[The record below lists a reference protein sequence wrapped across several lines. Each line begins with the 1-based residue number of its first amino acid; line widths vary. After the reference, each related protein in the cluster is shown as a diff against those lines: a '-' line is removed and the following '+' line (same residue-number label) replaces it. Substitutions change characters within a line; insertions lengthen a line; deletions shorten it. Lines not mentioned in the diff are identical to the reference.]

1 MYKKRIV
8 AFFLGI
14 LLFLFYGN
22 TNTIYA
28 DTSSSPDI
36 IVNKDNFNDYFNLNG
51 SSSYDQNTGVIT
63 LTPAS
68 TNQIGSFTLNSKID
82 LNTNFSL
89 AGYLKLGDNPHGAD
103 GLGFAFHDGNSSDL
117 GNAGGNL
124 GIAGLQNAIGF
135 KIDTWLNEFV
145 APESDLKGSMINQA
159 DSLGFGLNQDS
170 GKTPYGAFV
179 TTSKKQL
186 KSRNGVLVD
195 RWWAEDVPDSA
206 KSLSS
211 SDIDG
216 KFHKFDVNYDGS
228 SRLITISFTQT
239 NGNVLKWTKKIDDSY
254 STMSFTVTGST
265 GSFFNEQQFKLDSF
279 SFQEAATV
287 DVKYV
292 DTFGKTL
299 AQGKVDYPSGAYVN
313 GTYNT
318 EKKEIKGYTFQY
330 MDDGTVTKE
339 KSLPATGT
347 LKKNGNNGTV
357 IYVYKANNYHVKFDP
372 NQGANIMPDQLFTYN
387 VTQLLNKNTFVRENY
402 VFNNWNTAPDASGVT
417 YTDGQNV
424 FNLTDVA
431 NGVFTLYAQWKKVN
445 GTVIT
450 KYVDQDG
457 KEIHKSEVASGK
469 IGSDYTTEKL
479 TIDGYTLDES
489 KIPANAT
496 GKYSEN
502 DIVVTYVYKKDTPA
516 PVEGKV
522 TTKYV
527 DETGKEIHDPV
538 TETGIVGSDYTTEK
552 LTIDGYTLDESKIPA
567 NATGKYSEN
576 DIVVTYVY
584 KKDTPAPVEGK
595 VTTKYVDETG
605 KEIHDPVTE
614 TGIVGSDYT
623 TEKLTIDGYTLDE
636 SKIPANATGKYSE
649 NDIVVTY
656 VYKKDTPA
664 PTVGKVIIKFVDEDG
679 NELHKPVEQTG
690 EVGKNYTVNKID
702 IAGYILDKSKL
713 PNNATGKYTS
723 KDITVIFVYN
733 KTASQNNNESN
744 PNPSATGRV
753 IIKFIDQ
760 SGRQIH
766 EPLIETGLV
775 GSSYTTAKL
784 GISGYT
790 LDESKLPNNSDGK
803 FIQGDIIV
811 TYVYNMNKPQVNDTP
826 TTEQDKNNYSDNND
840 TNKQNDINKTNHDFA
855 RHVSNN
861 KTAIKQEVSQKPT
874 ALKSKKSS
882 LPKTG
887 VKEQKYLLVFGT
899 LLVLFIIYIIFD
911 EKKHHD
917 Y

>member
-552 LTIDGYTLDESKIPA
+552 LTIDGYTLDESK
-567 NATGKYSEN
+567 
-576 DIVVTYVY
+576 
-584 KKDTPAPVEGK
+584 
-595 VTTKYVDETG
+595 
-605 KEIHDPVTE
+605 
-614 TGIVGSDYT
+614 
-623 TEKLTIDGYTLDE
+623 L
-636 SKIPANATGKYSE
+636 PANATGKYSE

>member
-552 LTIDGYTLDESKIPA
+552 LTIDGYTLDESK
-567 NATGKYSEN
+567 
-576 DIVVTYVY
+576 
-584 KKDTPAPVEGK
+584 
-595 VTTKYVDETG
+595 
-605 KEIHDPVTE
+605 
-614 TGIVGSDYT
+614 
-623 TEKLTIDGYTLDE
+623 L
-636 SKIPANATGKYSE
+636 PANATGKYSE

-702 IAGYILDKSKL
+702 IDGYILDKSKL

-840 TNKQNDINKTNHDFA
+840 NNKQNDINKTNHNFA

-899 LLVLFIIYIIFD
+899 LLVLLIIYITLD
-911 EKKHHD
+911 TNKHHD

>member
-8 AFFLGI
+8 VFFLGI
-14 LLFLFYGN
+14 FLFLFFGN
-22 TNTIYA
+22 TNTSYA
-28 DTSSSPDI
+28 DTNSGPDI

-63 LTPAS
+63 LTPAT

-89 AGYLKLGDNPHGAD
+89 SGYLKLGNNPHGAD

-135 KIDTWLNEFV
+135 KIDTWFNEFV
-145 APESDLKGSMINQA
+145 APGSDLKGSMINQG
-159 DSLGFGLNQDS
+159 DSLGFGLNRDS
-170 GKTPYGAFV
+170 GQTPYGAFV

-186 KSRNGVLVD
+186 KSSNGVIVD
-195 RWWAEDVPDSA
+195 RWWAEDVPNSS

-228 SRLITISFTQT
+228 SRLITISFTQADD
-239 NGNVLKWTKKIDDSY
+239 NVLKWTKKIDNSY

-265 GSFFNEQQFKLDSF
+265 GSFFNEQQFKLSSF

-292 DTFGKTL
+292 DTFGKIL

-318 EKKEIKGYTFQY
+318 EKKEIKGYTFKC
-330 MDDGTVTKE
+330 MDDGTVTNE
-339 KSLPATGT
+339 KSLPTTGT

-372 NQGANIMPDQLFTYN
+372 NQGTNTMPDQLFTYN
-387 VTQLLNKNTFVRENY
+387 VAQLLNKNTFVRDNY
-402 VFNNWNTAPDASGVT
+402 VFNNWNTEPDASGVT

-424 FNLTDVA
+424 FNLTDAA

-457 KEIHKSEVASGK
+457 KEIHKSETASGK

-479 TIDGYTLDES
+479 TIDGYALDES

-502 DIVVTYVYKKDTPA
+502 DIVVTYVYKK
-516 PVEGKV
+516 
-522 TTKYV
+522 
-527 DETGKEIHDPV
+527 
-538 TETGIVGSDYTTEK
+538 
-552 LTIDGYTLDESKIPA
+552 
-567 NATGKYSEN
+567 N
-576 DIVVTYVY
+576 
-584 KKDTPAPVEGK
+584 TPAPVEGK

-679 NELHKPVEQTG
+679 NELHKPIEQTG
-690 EVGKNYTVNKID
+690 EVGKNYIVNKID
-702 IAGYILDKSKL
+702 IAGYIVDKSKL

-744 PNPSATGRV
+744 HNPSATGRV

-766 EPLIETGLV
+766 EPLIETGVV

-811 TYVYNMNKPQVNDTP
+811 TYVYNMNKP
-826 TTEQDKNNYSDNND
+826 TTEKDKNNYSDNND

-855 RHVSNN
+855 KHVLNN

-874 ALKSKKSS
+874 ALKSKKAG

-887 VKEQKYLLVFGT
+887 TKEQKYLLIFGT

-911 EKKHHD
+911 EKKHHG

>member
-63 LTPAS
+63 LTPVS

-431 NGVFTLYAQWKKVN
+431 NGVFTLYAQWKRVN

-552 LTIDGYTLDESKIPA
+552 LTIDGYTLDESK
-567 NATGKYSEN
+567 
-576 DIVVTYVY
+576 
-584 KKDTPAPVEGK
+584 
-595 VTTKYVDETG
+595 
-605 KEIHDPVTE
+605 
-614 TGIVGSDYT
+614 
-623 TEKLTIDGYTLDE
+623 L
-636 SKIPANATGKYSE
+636 PANATGKYSE

>member
-489 KIPANAT
+489 KLPANAT

-552 LTIDGYTLDESKIPA
+552 LTIDGYTLDESK
-567 NATGKYSEN
+567 
-576 DIVVTYVY
+576 
-584 KKDTPAPVEGK
+584 
-595 VTTKYVDETG
+595 
-605 KEIHDPVTE
+605 
-614 TGIVGSDYT
+614 
-623 TEKLTIDGYTLDE
+623 L
-636 SKIPANATGKYSE
+636 PANATGKYSE

>member
-8 AFFLGI
+8 VFFLGI
-14 LLFLFYGN
+14 FLFLFFGN
-22 TNTIYA
+22 TNTSYA
-28 DTSSSPDI
+28 DTNSGPDI

-63 LTPAS
+63 LTPAT

-89 AGYLKLGDNPHGAD
+89 SGYLKLGNNPHGAD

-135 KIDTWLNEFV
+135 KIDTWFNEFV
-145 APESDLKGSMINQA
+145 APGSDLKGSMINQG
-159 DSLGFGLNQDS
+159 DSLGFGLNRDS
-170 GKTPYGAFV
+170 GQTPYGAFV

-186 KSRNGVLVD
+186 KSSNGVIVD
-195 RWWAEDVPDSA
+195 RWWAEDVPNSS

-228 SRLITISFTQT
+228 SRLITISFTQADD
-239 NGNVLKWTKKIDDSY
+239 NVLKWTKKIDNSY

-265 GSFFNEQQFKLDSF
+265 GSFFNEQQFKLSSF

-292 DTFGKTL
+292 DTFGKIL

-318 EKKEIKGYTFQY
+318 EKKEIKGYTFKC
-330 MDDGTVTKE
+330 MDDGTVTNE
-339 KSLPATGT
+339 KSLPTTGT

-372 NQGANIMPDQLFTYN
+372 NQGTNTMPDQLFTYN
-387 VTQLLNKNTFVRENY
+387 VAQLLNKNTFVRDNY
-402 VFNNWNTAPDASGVT
+402 VFNNWNTEPDASGVT

-424 FNLTDVA
+424 FNLTDAA

-457 KEIHKSEVASGK
+457 KEIHKSETASGK

-479 TIDGYTLDES
+479 TIDGYALDES

-522 TTKYV
+522 IT
-527 DETGKEIHDPV
+527 
-538 TETGIVGSDYTTEK
+538 
-552 LTIDGYTLDESKIPA
+552 
-567 NATGKYSEN
+567 
-576 DIVVTYVY
+576 
-584 KKDTPAPVEGK
+584 
-595 VTTKYVDETG
+595 
-605 KEIHDPVTE
+605 
-614 TGIVGSDYT
+614 
-623 TEKLTIDGYTLDE
+623 
-636 SKIPANATGKYSE
+636 
-649 NDIVVTY
+649 
-656 VYKKDTPA
+656 
-664 PTVGKVIIKFVDEDG
+664 KFVDEDG
-679 NELHKPVEQTG
+679 NELHKPIEQTG
-690 EVGKNYTVNKID
+690 EVGKNYIVNKID
-702 IAGYILDKSKL
+702 IAGYIVDKSKL

-766 EPLIETGLV
+766 EPLIETGVV

-811 TYVYNMNKPQVNDTP
+811 TYVYNMNKP
-826 TTEQDKNNYSDNND
+826 TTEKDKNNYSDNND

-855 RHVSNN
+855 KHVLNN

-874 ALKSKKSS
+874 ALKSKKAG

-887 VKEQKYLLVFGT
+887 TKEQKYLLIFGT

-911 EKKHHD
+911 EKKHHG

>member
-552 LTIDGYTLDESKIPA
+552 LTIDGYTLDESK
-567 NATGKYSEN
+567 
-576 DIVVTYVY
+576 
-584 KKDTPAPVEGK
+584 
-595 VTTKYVDETG
+595 
-605 KEIHDPVTE
+605 
-614 TGIVGSDYT
+614 
-623 TEKLTIDGYTLDE
+623 L
-636 SKIPANATGKYSE
+636 PANATGKYSE

-790 LDESKLPNNSDGK
+790 LDESRLPNNSDGK

>member
-8 AFFLGI
+8 VFFLGI
-14 LLFLFYGN
+14 FLFLFFGN
-22 TNTIYA
+22 TNTSYA
-28 DTSSSPDI
+28 DTNSGPDI

-63 LTPAS
+63 LTPAT

-89 AGYLKLGDNPHGAD
+89 SGYLKLGNNPHGAD

-135 KIDTWLNEFV
+135 KIDTWFNEFV
-145 APESDLKGSMINQA
+145 APGSDLKGSMINQG
-159 DSLGFGLNQDS
+159 DSLGFGLNRDS
-170 GKTPYGAFV
+170 GQTPYGAFV

-186 KSRNGVLVD
+186 KSSNGVIVD
-195 RWWAEDVPDSA
+195 RWWAEDVPNSS

-228 SRLITISFTQT
+228 SRLITISFTQADD
-239 NGNVLKWTKKIDDSY
+239 NVLKWTKKIDNSY

-265 GSFFNEQQFKLDSF
+265 GSFFNEQQFKLSSF

-318 EKKEIKGYTFQY
+318 EKMEIKGYTFQN
-330 MDDGTVTKE
+330 MDDGTVTEE

-347 LKKNGNNGTV
+347 LKKNGNNGSI
-357 IYVYKANNYHVKFDP
+357 IYVYKANNYRVKFDP
-372 NQGANIMPDQLFTYN
+372 NQGINTMPDQLFTYN
-387 VTQLLNKNTFVRENY
+387 VAQLLNKNIFVRDNF

-424 FNLTDVA
+424 FNLTDTA
-431 NGVFTLYAQWKKVN
+431 NGVITLYAQWKKAN
-445 GTVIT
+445 CAVIT
-450 KYVDQDG
+450 KYVDETG
-457 KEIHKSEVASGK
+457 KEIHDPV
-469 IGSDYTTEKL
+469 TETGIVGTAYVTKKL
-479 TIDGYTLDES
+479 AIEGYTLDES

-502 DIVVTYVYKKDTPA
+502 DIVVTYVYKK
-516 PVEGKV
+516 
-522 TTKYV
+522 
-527 DETGKEIHDPV
+527 
-538 TETGIVGSDYTTEK
+538 
-552 LTIDGYTLDESKIPA
+552 
-567 NATGKYSEN
+567 N
-576 DIVVTYVY
+576 
-584 KKDTPAPVEGK
+584 TPAPVEGK

-679 NELHKPVEQTG
+679 NELHKPIEQTG
-690 EVGKNYTVNKID
+690 EVGKNYIVNKID
-702 IAGYILDKSKL
+702 IAGYIVDKSKL

-744 PNPSATGRV
+744 HNPSATGRV

-766 EPLIETGLV
+766 EPLIETGVV

-811 TYVYNMNKPQVNDTP
+811 TYVYNMNKP
-826 TTEQDKNNYSDNND
+826 TTEKDKNNYSDNND

-855 RHVSNN
+855 KHVLNN

-874 ALKSKKSS
+874 ALKSKKAG

-887 VKEQKYLLVFGT
+887 TKEQKYLLIFGT

-911 EKKHHD
+911 EKKHHG

>member
-584 KKDTPAPVEGK
+584 KKDTPAP
-595 VTTKYVDETG
+595 
-605 KEIHDPVTE
+605 
-614 TGIVGSDYT
+614 
-623 TEKLTIDGYTLDE
+623 
-636 SKIPANATGKYSE
+636 
-649 NDIVVTY
+649 
-656 VYKKDTPA
+656 
-664 PTVGKVIIKFVDEDG
+664 TVGKVIIKFVDEDG

-790 LDESKLPNNSDGK
+790 LDESRLPNNSDGK

>member
-489 KIPANAT
+489 KLPANAT

-552 LTIDGYTLDESKIPA
+552 LTIDGYTLDESK
-567 NATGKYSEN
+567 
-576 DIVVTYVY
+576 
-584 KKDTPAPVEGK
+584 
-595 VTTKYVDETG
+595 
-605 KEIHDPVTE
+605 
-614 TGIVGSDYT
+614 
-623 TEKLTIDGYTLDE
+623 L
-636 SKIPANATGKYSE
+636 PANATGKYSE

-702 IAGYILDKSKL
+702 IAGYILEKSKL

-811 TYVYNMNKPQVNDTP
+811 TYVYNMNKSQVNDTP

-840 TNKQNDINKTNHDFA
+840 TNKQNDINKTNHNFA

-861 KTAIKQEVSQKPT
+861 KTAIKQEVDQKPT

>member
-1 MYKKRIV
+1 M
-8 AFFLGI
+8 
-14 LLFLFYGN
+14 
-22 TNTIYA
+22 
-28 DTSSSPDI
+28 
-36 IVNKDNFNDYFNLNG
+36 
-51 SSSYDQNTGVIT
+51 
-63 LTPAS
+63 
-68 TNQIGSFTLNSKID
+68 
-82 LNTNFSL
+82 
-89 AGYLKLGDNPHGAD
+89 
-103 GLGFAFHDGNSSDL
+103 
-117 GNAGGNL
+117 
-124 GIAGLQNAIGF
+124 
-135 KIDTWLNEFV
+135 
-145 APESDLKGSMINQA
+145 
-159 DSLGFGLNQDS
+159 
-170 GKTPYGAFV
+170 
-179 TTSKKQL
+179 
-186 KSRNGVLVD
+186 
-195 RWWAEDVPDSA
+195 
-206 KSLSS
+206 
-211 SDIDG
+211 
-216 KFHKFDVNYDGS
+216 
-228 SRLITISFTQT
+228 
-239 NGNVLKWTKKIDDSY
+239 
-254 STMSFTVTGST
+254 
-265 GSFFNEQQFKLDSF
+265 
-279 SFQEAATV
+279 
-287 DVKYV
+287 
-292 DTFGKTL
+292 
-299 AQGKVDYPSGAYVN
+299 
-313 GTYNT
+313 
-318 EKKEIKGYTFQY
+318 
-330 MDDGTVTKE
+330 
-339 KSLPATGT
+339 
-347 LKKNGNNGTV
+347 
-357 IYVYKANNYHVKFDP
+357 
-372 NQGANIMPDQLFTYN
+372 
-387 VTQLLNKNTFVRENY
+387 
-402 VFNNWNTAPDASGVT
+402 
-417 YTDGQNV
+417 
-424 FNLTDVA
+424 
-431 NGVFTLYAQWKKVN
+431 
-445 GTVIT
+445 
-450 KYVDQDG
+450 
-457 KEIHKSEVASGK
+457 
-469 IGSDYTTEKL
+469 
-479 TIDGYTLDES
+479 
-489 KIPANAT
+489 
-496 GKYSEN
+496 
-502 DIVVTYVYKKDTPA
+502 
-516 PVEGKV
+516 

-552 LTIDGYTLDESKIPA
+552 LTIDGYTLDESK
-567 NATGKYSEN
+567 
-576 DIVVTYVY
+576 
-584 KKDTPAPVEGK
+584 
-595 VTTKYVDETG
+595 
-605 KEIHDPVTE
+605 
-614 TGIVGSDYT
+614 
-623 TEKLTIDGYTLDE
+623 L
-636 SKIPANATGKYSE
+636 PANATGKYSE